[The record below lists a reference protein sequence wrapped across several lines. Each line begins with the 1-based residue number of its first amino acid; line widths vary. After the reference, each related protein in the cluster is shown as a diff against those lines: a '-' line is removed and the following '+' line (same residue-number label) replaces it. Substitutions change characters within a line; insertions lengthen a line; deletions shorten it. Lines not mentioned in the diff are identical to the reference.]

1 MFWCFLCSECLFSNI
16 GPTFCSFTSLSFLTS
31 FILSFIL
38 VVTLE
43 SSLCWW
49 KAEKC
54 SDTLLFFPQY
64 FYFLNFSNNC
74 TCLLQLRVIYGGMFF
89 QKPFFTSFEFV
100 VAEVVDKRLCSKGS
114 FIINS
119 SWRILFCRQIIN
131 VVFRSVKL
139 FFCSSL
145 SE

>member
-1 MFWCFLCSECLFSNI
+1 MFWMPFSNI

-31 FILSFIL
+31 SILSFIL

-54 SDTLLFFPQY
+54 SDTLFFLQY

-74 TCLLQLRVIYGGMFF
+74 TCLLQSRVIYGGMFL
-89 QKPFFTSFEFV
+89 QQPFFTSFEFV
-100 VAEVVDKRLCSKGS
+100 VAEVVDKRLCFKGS
-114 FIINS
+114 FIINL

-131 VVFRSVKL
+131 VVFISVKL